1 MLPYPRPEDFDA
13 EEPEIAERDA
23 LRGRQEIGDLEGCAQ
38 LVALL
43 DSDQPPV
50 LRDGANALYNLS
62 LLGANADSLLTL
74 GGLPKLCVG
83 LEHPDAAV
91 RAAMAGVLMNVCA
104 TSTKCRSELIVTGL
118 LPQLLR
124 AIAIAHAAA
133 PAPAPAGV
141 EAAAGGGTDDEAAA
155 YGELE
160 VRRNALGALNNLL
173 LSNDAASQLREEGG
187 IETLTT
193 LLRDAGGSEARLEDA
208 ASSLLRSLQED
219 VKAGE
224 AFVACG
230 GMPVLVHSVQS
241 PNEELQIRVC
251 GLIFESCEQVPSARQ
266 TLHELKAVPAVLPLL
281 TSSAEEV
288 QEAAARAIEKLSRMP
303 ACAVA
308 VRRSDGI
315 PLLIDLMT
323 SLDEGVQLAAVSAV
337 MNVANSDPKAAAAI
351 RDAEGLKP
359 LVAFLTSANV
369 AIQVAACTALLG
381 CSKNEANKTILRELG
396 TIDLLLKMLPF
407 TNTRDAQA
415 AAVATLS
422 FLTLN
427 EDEARVLLRLQGG
440 MKKLQALLYANDP
453 MLQAHSAEVFAH
465 CAPNKDS
472 RIAMRLADCLAP
484 LVALLSSPHAA
495 ARLASAGALMQA
507 TQATRTNQVKCRE
520 LGSIAPLLRL
530 LEPPEEGPPDREAQ
544 RRGVW
549 TLSNIACEPTAA
561 KQLRQSPSGFNPLI
575 ILVAGGDPILQ
586 RPAAACL
593 FNATAN
599 DLGAPVA
606 IESVAGL
613 PALIDALGYAETN
626 EHEEIVA
633 SSAGVLLNC
642 AAHRGMANTLMS
654 TRPDAIDRLFRC
666 VSTNGYVPQVG
677 NAIGAVMNVTAESE
691 SAVAQLLHEPE
702 KTELLFQVLPALRE
716 EANVMCHIAG
726 TIANLCIG
734 SDGRDMLVAAAGGA
748 GVRLL
753 VETLESS
760 EDDAQSC
767 ACCVALLNAC
777 HQHLPSREALLDCG
791 GVQALVTALASDNID
806 VKAAAAGALLNCSA
820 TAGCAE
826 AVRDAAAEFERS
838 DGSKSVTPGFELL
851 VRALHADQPLLR
863 ARAAGVLFNCAAF
876 GPDTRMAM
884 LEAGVVKSLADAL
897 VGPKPANGQPVSP
910 AADYL
915 GVPRGCPKELGYRI
929 QANLIGAVLNSALNP
944 TCKAELLKNG
954 VMAPLVEAVKSAD
967 ATVQSQASTA
977 IAYLSDKAEPR
988 PGSPISSMTSMEDP
1002 AAVTKTKLRF
1012 HETSRGSGGSGG
1024 SGAAGSSADGA
1035 GAPKPAV
1042 DDSDDTPGAR
1052 SKALLGL
1059 MPRAKVSATHD
1070 SKSKAARFVQERP
1083 ETYGRR
1089 LTTCVEPENME
1100 EDYVEVPSPLPS
1112 PTDM

>member
-1 MLPYPRPEDFDA
+1 MAARPEDFDA
-13 EEPEIAERDA
+13 EEPEVAEYDA
-23 LRGRQEIGDLEGCAQ
+23 VRGRQQIGDLEGCAQ

-43 DSDQPPV
+43 DSDEPPV
-50 LRDGANALYNLS
+50 LRDAANALYNLA
-62 LLGANADSLLTL
+62 LFQPNADSLLQL
-74 GGLPKLCVG
+74 GGLPKLCGG
-83 LEHPDAAV
+83 LEHMDSTV

-104 TSTKCRSELIVTGL
+104 TSPRCRSELVVTGL

-133 PAPAPAGV
+133 PAAAPAGAD
-141 EAAAGGGTDDEAAA
+141 AAAAAAEDPLA

-160 VRRNALGALNNLL
+160 VRKNALGALNNLL
-173 LSNDAASQLREEGG
+173 LDKDAAQALREEGG

-193 LLRDAGGSEARLEDA
+193 LLRDAGDSEARLEDA
-208 ASSLLRSLQED
+208 ASSLLRALQED

-230 GMPVLVHSVQS
+230 GMPVLVQTVQS
-241 PNEELQIRVC
+241 PNEELQVRVC
-251 GLIFESCEQVPSARQ
+251 GLVFESCEQVPSARQ
-266 TLHELKAVPAVLPLL
+266 TLHELKAVATILPLL

-303 ACAVA
+303 ACAIA

-323 SLDEGVQLAAVSAV
+323 SQDEGVQLAAISAI

-369 AIQVAACTALLG
+369 PIQVAACTALLG

-396 TIDLLLKMLPF
+396 AIDLLLKMLPF

-415 AAVATLS
+415 AAVATLAY
-422 FLTLN
+422 LTLN
-427 EDEARVLLRLQGG
+427 EDDARVLLRLQGG
-440 MKKLQALLYANDP
+440 LKKLQALLYANDP

-465 CAPNKDS
+465 CAPNKDT

-484 LVALLSSPHAA
+484 LVGLLSSPHAA

-530 LEPPEEGPPDREAQ
+530 LEPPEEGPPDRECQ

-561 KQLRQSPSGFNPLI
+561 KQLRQSPSGFAPLI

-606 IESVAGL
+606 IEQVDGL
-613 PALIDALGYAETN
+613 PALLGTLGYATTN

-642 AAHRGMANTLMS
+642 AAHRGMANTLVNNH
-654 TRPDAIDRLFRC
+654 PEAIDALFKC

-691 SAVAQLLHEPE
+691 TAVAQLLYQPD
-702 KTELLFQVLPALRE
+702 KTELLFQVLPAMRD

-726 TIANLCIG
+726 TVANLCIG
-734 SDGRDMLVAAAGGA
+734 EAGRDMLCAGANGSA
-748 GVRLL
+748 LRLL

-777 HQHLPSREALLDCG
+777 HQHLPSREQLLDCG
-791 GVQALVTALASDNID
+791 GVQALVTALASDNVD
-806 VKAAAAGALLNCSA
+806 VKAAAAGALLNCAA

-826 AVRDAAAEFERS
+826 AVRDAAAERERA
-838 DGSKSVTPGFELL
+838 DGSKDVTPGFELL
-851 VRALHADQPLLR
+851 VRALHAEQPLLR

-876 GPDTRMAM
+876 GPDTRLAM
-884 LEAGVVKSLADAL
+884 LEAGVIKAIAEALAGKPN
-897 VGPKPANGQPVSP
+897 GP
-910 AADYL
+910 DTL
-915 GVPRGCPKELGYRI
+915 GVPKGCPKELGYRI
-929 QANLIGAVLNSALNP
+929 QANLVGAALNSALNP

-954 VMAPLVEAVKSAD
+954 IMPPLVEALKSPD

-1012 HETSRGSGGSGG
+1012 HETVKTGGGAGG
-1024 SGAAGSSADGA
+1024 ATSAAAQASADGA
-1035 GAPKPAV
+1035 SAPKVV
-1042 DDSDDTPGAR
+1042 DDADDTPGAR
-1052 SKALLGL
+1052 SKALIGL
-1059 MPRAKVSATHD
+1059 MPKAKVSATHD

-1112 PTDM
+1112 PADM